1 MALFFPMVKK
11 IIQLDAKNQ
20 YLKTINIGYQDNI
33 SSDKYN
39 SLFEFDPVD
48 NLFYI
53 TLHRD
58 TYERNQYNNIPLV
71 GAFNLKGELV
81 SSFGEYPE
89 NYKNLEGDKSAWKF
103 SFFDKDEDF
112 YYAMFNRNNYIY
124 KYDNGFNLIEKI
136 RLPRDFIAEK
146 DYHGKI
152 LNAFKKQPERN
163 VFFLI
168 TNETFLQ
175 TDGTEGVYVD
185 LKWFNADN
193 NTYGILP
200 LKNYMRIHQI
210 TEEGTLI
217 LLDRNSYDDAYFY
230 FYDFSKKGS

>member
-1 MALFFPMVKK
+1 MVKK

-81 SSFGEYPE
+81 SS
-89 NYKNLEGDKSAWKF
+89 L
-103 SFFDKDEDF
+103 
-112 YYAMFNRNNYIY
+112 
-124 KYDNGFNLIEKI
+124 
-136 RLPRDFIAEK
+136 
-146 DYHGKI
+146 
-152 LNAFKKQPERN
+152 
-163 VFFLI
+163 
-168 TNETFLQ
+168 
-175 TDGTEGVYVD
+175 
-185 LKWFNADN
+185 
-193 NTYGILP
+193 
-200 LKNYMRIHQI
+200 
-210 TEEGTLI
+210 
-217 LLDRNSYDDAYFY
+217 
-230 FYDFSKKGS
+230 